1 MLAISRALL
10 MRPSLLMLD
19 EPSFGLAPL
28 IVAEIFRIL
37 GAINRDEGVSMLIVE
52 QNASLALDLAD
63 SALSHRNRP
72 RRRSAARRTRSA
84 ATTRCAA
91 PISAIER
98 GGR

>member
-28 IVAEIFRIL
+28 VVEEIFRIL
-37 GAINRDEGVSMLIVE
+37 AAINRDEGVSMLIVE

-63 SALSHRNRP
+63 RAVLIETGRAAMSGPSQQFRGDDAV
-72 RRRSAARRTRSA
+72 RRAYL
-84 ATTRCAA
+84 
-91 PISAIER
+91 
-98 GGR
+98 GY